1 MSGNLKLAFVI
12 EALDK
17 ATGPLSRI
25 GRSIDKIGEPIR
37 RIGALSSE
45 TAFRF
50 GRFMGNRLQNQ
61 MGEVR
66 ERFSKTRDAAQG
78 LAQTFGAVSLAAGG
92 VFWALKRTMDE
103 TDRSS
108 DVAKKLGIT
117 VEMYQRL
124 GYAAQ
129 LNGSDQETMGMSLQ
143 FLSQNM
149 VEAINGSKEA
159 ATWFARVGIPLN
171 QLKKMNV
178 VEVFEKISDKFLK
191 VGDAGQNAEKKIAV
205 MKALMGRSGAE
216 LRQVLDQGSEGLK
229 KFYAE
234 ADKMGAVVSGSTAD
248 AMGDFN
254 DNFDRMKFSIFGV
267 MSSIAQHALPALDG
281 LVQRFTA
288 LNSENRE
295 EWGKRL
301 GTMIGEVVDALPGF
315 LKALGQITGALVV
328 VATAANAFAQ
338 VFGGWENLILGISI
352 VMGAKLAFSIYGLGK
367 AILTMIPT
375 IWSLGVALMSTPLGW
390 FLAAIAAIIGL
401 VVLIYKNWE
410 PIKQFFADIWGGIKS
425 SFIAVYDWIMGKI
438 MAVVEM
444 AAKVGSAVKGIFS
457 SGSGGGASY
466 DAMGLPTSGV
476 DAMSALPAGRGQ
488 KSEVGGTIRLQIDQD
503 GRARVAEVKKNNPAV
518 DFDVYSGMSMA
529 AP

>member
-37 RIGALSSE
+37 RIGSLSAE

-66 ERFSKTRDAAQG
+66 ERFGKVRDTAEG

-92 VFWALKRTMDE
+92 VFWALKRTIDE
-103 TDRSS
+103 TDRAS
-108 DVAKKLGIT
+108 DVSKKLGIT

-129 LNGSDQETMGMSLQ
+129 LNGSDQETMGQSLQ

-159 ATWFARVGIPLN
+159 AVWFQRVGIPLN

-205 MKALMGRSGAE
+205 MKALMGRSGAD
-216 LRQVLDQGSEGLK
+216 LKQVLDLGSEGLK
-229 KFYAE
+229 NFYTE
-234 ADKMGAVVSGSTAD
+234 ADKMGAVVSGQTAD

-281 LVQRFTA
+281 LVQRITSMSVESRA
-288 LNSENRE
+288 D
-295 EWGKRL
+295 WGKS
-301 GTMIGEVVDALPGF
+301 IGDTITKIVDALPGF
-315 LKALGQITGALVV
+315 LTATGQIISALAMLGAVANV
-328 VATAANAFAQ
+328 VAQFLGWDNVLTALA
-338 VFGGWENLILGISI
+338 V

-367 AILTMIPT
+367 AIVTMIPT

-390 FLAAIAAIIGL
+390 FMAAIAAIIGL

-410 PIKQFFADIWGGIKS
+410 PIKQFFADLWGGIKTAFTS
-425 SFIAVYDWIMGKI
+425 VYDWIMGKI
-438 MAVVEM
+438 MAVVEL
-444 AAKVGSAVKGIFS
+444 AAKVGQAVKGIFS
-457 SGSGGGASY
+457 GDTGGSASF
-466 DAMGLPTSGV
+466 DAMGNATGV

-488 KSEVGGTIRLQIDQD
+488 KSDVGGTIRLQIDQD
-503 GRARVAEVKKNNPAV
+503 GRARVAEVKKNNPGV

-529 AP
+529 TP

>member
-37 RIGALSSE
+37 RIGALSAE

-66 ERFSKTRDAAQG
+66 ERFGKVRDTAEG

-92 VFWALKRTMDE
+92 VFWALKRTIDQ
-103 TDRSS
+103 TDRAS
-108 DVAKKLGIT
+108 DVSKKLGIT

-129 LNGSDQETMGMSLQ
+129 LNGSDQETMGQSLQ

-178 VEVFEKISDKFLK
+178 VEVFEKISDKFVK

-205 MKALMGRSGAE
+205 MKALMGRSGAD
-216 LRQVLDQGSEGLK
+216 LKQVLDLGSEGLK
-229 KFYAE
+229 NFYTE
-234 ADKMGAVVSGSTAD
+234 ADKMGAVVSGQTAD

-288 LNSENRE
+288 INAANRE

-301 GTMIGEVVDALPGF
+301 GAMIGDIVDALPGF
-315 LKALGQITGALVV
+315 LKALGQITGALVIV
-328 VATAANAFAQ
+328 STAANGFAQ
-338 VFGGWENLILGISI
+338 IFGGWENVILGLSFL
-352 VMGAKLAFSIYGLGK
+352 MGAKLAFSIYGLGK
-367 AILTMIPT
+367 AIVTMIPT

-390 FLAAIAAIIGL
+390 FMAAIAAIIGL
-401 VVLIYKNWE
+401 VVLIYRNWE
-410 PIKQFFADIWGGIKS
+410 PIKQFFADLWGGIKTAFTS
-425 SFIAVYDWIMGKI
+425 VYDWIMGKI
-438 MAVVEM
+438 MAVVEL
-444 AAKVGSAVKGIFS
+444 AAKVGQAVKGIFS
-457 SGSGGGASY
+457 GDTGGSASF
-466 DAMGLPTSGV
+466 DAMGNPTGV

-488 KSEVGGTIRLQIDQD
+488 KSDVGGTIRLQIDQD
-503 GRARVAEVKKNNPAV
+503 GRARVAEVKKNNPGV

-529 AP
+529 TP